1 MLDYQLIQQNS
12 ETAAQALRS
21 LWPTPSPDLWH
32 IQNFCDDA
40 AWLKLQQYIATR
52 DESAWQ
58 PVPWQENLPRRKIT
72 WEMDSVIEELHEVCS
87 NNTQL
92 IVERFGMPLH
102 FHGIQIWRDAP
113 GYQIQE
119 HTDNPIIDVAVQ
131 IYLFDAPSHCGTTFF
146 VNATGDEISYVI
158 PHHHNTGYV
167 LVNHS
172 VPHCSTIAVPE
183 GVLRYSFYAHWSQ
196 LPKQ

>member
-1 MLDYQLIQQNS
+1 MLDYQLIQSNS
-12 ETAAQALRS
+12 KTAAQAIAA
-21 LWPTPSPDLWH
+21 LWPTPTPDLWH
-32 IQNFCDDA
+32 IQNFCDEA
-40 AWLKLQQYIATR
+40 AWVKLRQYIATL

-58 PVPWQENLPRRKIT
+58 SVPWQEDLPRRKIS
-72 WEMDSVIEELHEVCS
+72 WETDSIVEELHEICD

-92 IVERFGMPLH
+92 ISQRFGMPLH
-102 FHGIQIWRDAP
+102 FHGIQIWRDSE

-119 HTDNPIIDVAVQ
+119 HTDNPVIDVAVQ

-146 VNATGDEISYVI
+146 VTAGDTITYVI
-158 PHHHNTGYV
+158 PHYHNTGYV
-167 LVNHS
+167 SVNHS
-172 VPHCSTIAVPE
+172 VPHCSTMAVPA